1 MRDQPPLPATAEQ
14 PAPTRIGSGDLLGGI
29 RPYYEDAH
37 CKIYNGDSR
46 ELLPDVHRADLV
58 IADPP
63 YTFGLSST
71 QQKASKGGGW
81 ADLMNNA
88 LFYALILR
96 EVKRI
101 TKQTNGAAW
110 FFNSWRSM
118 PVLQRASWESDWPI
132 ESMLV
137 WDKGPEVGMGGCR
150 GLRSQYELVALLVQD
165 GYQIANRSTKD
176 ILNVPWGGSSPRS
189 NHPAEKPVALMVK
202 LIECSTKE
210 NALILDPFC
219 GSGTSLIAA
228 KQTGRSAIGIEMEE
242 CHCETAAKRLT
253 AEMSLMPSN
262 DKMSHSHREQP

>member
-1 MRDQPPLPATAEQ
+1 MTFEPPTPAV
-14 PAPTRIGSGDLLGGI
+14 GFGDLLGGI
-29 RPYYEDAH
+29 RPY
-37 CKIYNGDSR
+37 
-46 ELLPDVHRADLV
+46 LV

-150 GLRSQYELVALLVQD
+150 GLRTLLAADGSRGESHVAALL
-165 GYQIANRSTKD
+165 
-176 ILNVPWGGSSPRS
+176 
-189 NHPAEKPVALMVK
+189 
-202 LIECSTKE
+202 
-210 NALILDPFC
+210 
-219 GSGTSLIAA
+219 
-228 KQTGRSAIGIEMEE
+228 
-242 CHCETAAKRLT
+242 
-253 AEMSLMPSN
+253 
-262 DKMSHSHREQP
+262 